1 MKRAGFLAA
10 TGAALFV
17 PPRIAL
23 ASRYRHIEAIARIV
37 PGEVGVYCRTLAP
50 NGRVFAFNERMI
62 FPTASTIKALI
73 MVTAFV
79 AQERHP
85 GTMQRVIVTHTSDVI
100 GGSDFM
106 SQQPDGARLTVH
118 QLLVPMITVSD
129 NTAAN
134 YLMSFFGMKAI
145 NAVGARLGM
154 HHTRLA
160 RHFLDFAAIIDH
172 NDNVSTPLDMARL
185 LFAIEH
191 GAREGERTIV
201 SPAHC
206 RAMIDIM
213 LQQTDRDKIPAG
225 LPPGIQVAN
234 KTGEIDGTR
243 NDIAIVEP
251 FGESPYI
258 LTIFSKWVTDY
269 TPLYTAIHRYAR
281 LSYRLA
287 GHSYE

>member
-1 MKRAGFLAA
+1 VKRRDFVAA
-10 TGAALFV
+10 SAALCLS
-17 PPRIAL
+17 PRTAL
-23 ASRYRHIEAIARIV
+23 ASPFDRVESIARSV
-37 PGEVGVYCRTLAP
+37 PGMVGVYCRTLAP

-79 AQERHP
+79 EEERHP
-85 GTMQRVIVTHTSDVI
+85 GTMRRTIVTSTDDLI

-106 SQQPDGARLTVH
+106 SQQPDEAKLTVH
-118 QLLVPMITVSD
+118 ELLVPMITVSD

-134 YLMSFFGMKAI
+134 YLMSFFGMKTI

-160 RHFLDFAAIIDH
+160 RHFLDFGAIPH

-185 LFAIEH
+185 LFAVEH
-191 GAREGERTIV
+191 GAREDERTIV
-201 SPAHC
+201 SATHC

-225 LPPGIQVAN
+225 LPAGVQVAN

-269 TPLYTAIHRYAR
+269 TPLYAAIHRYAR

-287 GHSYE
+287 GNSGE